1 MVKYVCDLFLY
12 KGVKTNM
19 NNMSNKSLVSSG
31 MVLTTSSGSVYT
43 ITDRVA
49 KNGRKYQLI
58 SGGNLEQDNLVI
70 FPVRGAMI
78 GQPFQ
83 CHFMNVESN
92 GAYANQTLTTSR
104 IASARAVRP
113 TNGLS
118 MARPM
123 EQVDMKQPRPRF
135 KGADVAYSQPQM
147 SPRPVKSVP
156 EMIAERPNY
165 NQGAM
170 RATQDILSQKSA
182 MALLQANRSEDMVK
196 RAHGELGI
204 PKFSYGKEC
213 VIKTKDNDIYHFHEN
228 WDSQNRSYFECRS
241 NKFPGS
247 VLYVESFDTDSIK
260 PGKSLK
266 INCLDV
272 PANNEYHRG
281 CSIKTSKISAC
292 EVEDNIYSEQ
302 SPVDN
307 YSPSNS
313 NNDMY
318 QNVSPYMA
326 PEVAMAVLA
335 GDPGHYDSVVHPQ
348 PVVQETSRPKCQPVP
363 PERREHMRLDNRPS
377 ADTICANINRI
388 YGQDNANQRIRK
400 EDNRGVA
407 FPGYNP
413 ADFPN
418 QEIENTAMQQV
429 VTVNTQNDTYSFRE
443 NWDKNGM
450 SYFECRCRKFG
461 DNVHYVQSFNP
472 DKIACG
478 EPLVIR
484 FLNVPENAGYH
495 GRGILTTPVRSM
507 NVKSVPRQFFDSRT
521 LPSIDTSEEEMDRFD
536 EMNHYNGL

>member
-12 KGVKTNM
+12 KGVKTSMSNM
-19 NNMSNKSLVSSG
+19 NNKSLVSSG

-78 GQPFQ
+78 EQPFQ

-92 GAYANQTLTTSR
+92 GPYANQTLTTSR

-113 TNGLS
+113 TSGLS

-123 EQVDMKQPRPRF
+123 EQVDMKQPKPRF

-147 SPRPVKSVP
+147 PPRPVKSVP

-170 RATQDILSQKSA
+170 RATQDILNQK
-182 MALLQANRSEDMVK
+182 
-196 RAHGELGI
+196 
-204 PKFSYGKEC
+204 
-213 VIKTKDNDIYHFHEN
+213 NDIYH
-228 WDSQNRSYFECRS
+228 QM
-241 NKFPGS
+241 
-247 VLYVESFDTDSIK
+247 DTHNDAY
-260 PGKSLK
+260 
-266 INCLDV
+266 
-272 PANNEYHRG
+272 AN
-281 CSIKTSKISAC
+281 I
-292 EVEDNIYSEQ
+292 
-302 SPVDN
+302 
-307 YSPSNS
+307 
-313 NNDMY
+313 
-318 QNVSPYMA
+318 SPYMA

-335 GDPGHYDSVVHPQ
+335 GDSGHYDSVVHPQ
-348 PVVQETSRPKCQPVP
+348 PAVQETPRPKCQPVP

-377 ADTICANINRI
+377 AGTICANINRI

-472 DKIACG
+472 DKITCG

-495 GRGILTTPVRSM
+495 GRGILTTPVQSM
-507 NVKSVPRQFFDSRT
+507 NVKSVPRQFFDNRT